1 MDLNTYQKKARKTA
15 SYPHIGKNLS
25 YLTMG
30 LCGESGEVAE
40 KIKKV
45 FRDHG
50 GKVSTKMRK
59 DVSKEL
65 GDTLWYLANL
75 CSELKLDFDD
85 IAKEN
90 LEKIRSRVKR
100 NKVNGSGDNR

>member
-1 MDLNTYQKKARKTA
+1 MNLNTYQKKARETA
-15 SYPHIGKNLS
+15 SYPHVGKNLS

-30 LCGESGEVAE
+30 LCGESGEVTE

-50 GKVSTKMRK
+50 GKVSVKMRN

-75 CSELKLDFDD
+75 CSELKLDLDD
-85 IAKEN
+85 IAKVN
-90 LEKIRSRVKR
+90 LEKIKSRVKR
-100 NKVNGSGDNR
+100 NRVNGSGDDR